1 MFARL
6 SLATGI
12 VAFLALFD
20 PVPAEAGDT
29 RVFIGVPSVEI
40 YSPPVSIQFG
50 APRYYAPYYYPL
62 RYYYPGPAYYGPRYH
77 HHHHH
82 RYHPHRRYHRDYYYR
97 DRGYRGRW

>member
-1 MFARL
+1 MRARL
-6 SLATGI
+6 SLATG
-12 VAFLALFD
+12 VFAFLALLD

-50 APRYYAPYYYPL
+50 APRYYPRPYYYPAP
-62 RYYYPGPAYYGPRYH
+62 YYHPGPAYYYPRHY

-97 DRGYRGRW
+97 DRGYRRW